1 MANYSDI
8 KAGLGGGVTEY
19 ANAAALPTS
28 GNSLGDLAVTIDTK
42 ALYMWDGSEWDKI
55 YLGPD
60 MVPEFTSLPLSS
72 YNLSSG
78 SNTLITVAANDPD
91 GFPITYSHDT
101 NPSNQQQAIITNS
114 GGTFTLVPSSNTS
127 HAGNFTLR
135 FKATDGVHVA
145 TQSSTIVLAFYDFTI
160 SPTINSA
167 SEWTLSSDGDLVL
180 DSAGTYTIV
189 PSSDL
194 TIDTK
199 MWGAGGSTTGNL
211 SGGAGGYSSGTLSLT
226 AGTSYI
232 IRVGSETGGGTGGSG
247 TGGGYSGIFEV
258 TEAHANSVIIA
269 GGGGGGCSQYSVS
282 QVPAAGGGS
291 SGQSGGYQGTSG
303 GKGGTQSAGG
313 AAADEGLS
321 RGGTAGSALTGGIG
335 NSAGSYGGGGG
346 GSGYYGGGGGASRV
360 GGDGGNSGMG
370 GGGSGYI
377 GHSIVSNGVTTAGNQ
392 ATPANSTDTDRG
404 TAGNPANPGKVIIS
418 VAA

>member
-28 GNSLGDLAVTIDTK
+28 GNSLGDLAVTADTK
-42 ALYMWDGSEWDKI
+42 AMYMWDGTEWDKV

-60 MVPEFTSLPLSS
+60 MIPEFTSSPLTS
-72 YNLSSG
+72 YNLTSG
-78 SNTLITVAANDPD
+78 SNTIITVAATDPD
-91 GFPITYSHDT
+91 GFPITYSYDT
-101 NPSNQQQAIITNS
+101 NPTNQPQASITNN

-127 HAGNFTLR
+127 HAGSFTMR
-135 FKATDGVHVA
+135 FKATDGVHV
-145 TQSSTIVLAFYDFTI
+145 TTKSSTIALAFYDFTI
-160 SPTINSA
+160 SPAVNSA
-167 SEWTLSSDGDLVL
+167 SDWSLSSDGDLVL
-180 DSAGTYTIV
+180 ATAGTYTIT

-199 MWGAGGSTTGNL
+199 MWGAGGSTGGNL

-226 AGTSYI
+226 GGTSYI
-232 IRVGSETGGGTGGSG
+232 IRVGSQTGGGTGGSG
-247 TGGGYSGIFEV
+247 TGGGYSGIFE
-258 TEAHANSVIIA
+258 TIEAHANSVIIA

-282 QVPAAGGGS
+282 QVPGAGGGL

-303 GKGGTQSAGG
+303 GQGGTQSAGG
-313 AAADEGLS
+313 AAADEGLN

-335 NSAGSYGGGGG
+335 NSAGAYGGGGG
-346 GSGYYGGGGGASRV
+346 GSGYYGGGGGASRI

-392 ATPANSTDTDRG
+392 ATPGNSTDTDRG
-404 TAGNPANPGKVIIS
+404 TAGNPAVAGKVIIS